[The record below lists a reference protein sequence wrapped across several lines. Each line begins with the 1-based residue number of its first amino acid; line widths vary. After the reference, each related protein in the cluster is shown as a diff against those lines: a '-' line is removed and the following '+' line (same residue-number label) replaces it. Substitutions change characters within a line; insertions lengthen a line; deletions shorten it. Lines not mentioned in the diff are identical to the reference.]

1 MNTGFARGLCRR
13 AENATSSTE
22 AQAERRGRAYAAPVS
37 AAVVV
42 RRAPYQWTP
51 ATRSRSAFIHD
62 GRVNGVRARRPRSV
76 AGIAHV
82 REKMARRRDGK
93 GRRAKSA
100 GRTSVVMAKRR
111 RAARARAS
119 GVGAEARRGRVTRP
133 PCCRGALLLSPLSLR
148 VDSRSTF
155 GRYALRRRRVT
166 DPGDR
171 FGHATISRVARALP

>member
-22 AQAERRGRAYAAPVS
+22 PQAERRGRAYAAPVS

-42 RRAPYQWTP
+42 RRAPYQWTQ

-62 GRVNGVRARRPRSV
+62 GRVNGVRAGRPRS
-76 AGIAHV
+76 AGGVAHV

-100 GRTSVVMAKRR
+100 GRTSVVMAIQR
-111 RAARARAS
+111 RAARARGRRAW
-119 GVGAEARRGRVTRP
+119 ARRLVAADRASRWP
-133 PCCRGALLLSPLSLR
+133 PCDLLPLG
-148 VDSRSTF
+148 TF
-155 GRYALRRRRVT
+155 SAC
-166 DPGDR
+166 
-171 FGHATISRVARALP
+171 

>member
-1 MNTGFARGLCRR
+1 MNTGFARGLSRR

-62 GRVNGVRARRPRSV
+62 GRVNGVRAGRPRSA
-76 AGIAHV
+76 AGVAHV

-111 RAARARAS
+111 RAARARACS
-119 GVGAEARRGRVTRP
+119 VGAEARR
-133 PCCRGALLLSPLSLR
+133 
-148 VDSRSTF
+148 
-155 GRYALRRRRVT
+155 
-166 DPGDR
+166 
-171 FGHATISRVARALP
+171 

>member
-62 GRVNGVRARRPRSV
+62 GRVNGVRAGRPRSA
-76 AGIAHV
+76 AGVAHV

-100 GRTSVVMAKRR
+100 GRTSVVMAGGAS
-111 RAARARAS
+111 AAVQRGCGGSPQLLAS
-119 GVGAEARRGRVTRP
+119 RHAHAGHPAAS
-133 PCCRGALLLSPLSLR
+133 AHSFHSPLSL
-148 VDSRSTF
+148 
-155 GRYALRRRRVT
+155 ALT
-166 DPGDR
+166 HDPLSD
-171 FGHATISRVARALP
+171 ATLSAAAG

>member
-22 AQAERRGRAYAAPVS
+22 TQAERRGRAYAAPVS

-51 ATRSRSAFIHD
+51 ATRPRSAFIHD
-62 GRVNGVRARRPRSV
+62 GRVNGVQAGRPRSAAV
-76 AGIAHV
+76 VAHV

-100 GRTSVVMAKRR
+100 GRTSVVMAKQR

-119 GVGAEARRGRVTRP
+119 GVGAEARRSRHAASRL
-133 PCCRGALLLSPLSLR
+133 PCCRGALLPLA
-148 VDSRSTF
+148 TF
-155 GRYALRRRRVT
+155 
-166 DPGDR
+166 
-171 FGHATISRVARALP
+171 SAR

>member
-22 AQAERRGRAYAAPVS
+22 AQAERCGRAYAAPVS

-62 GRVNGVRARRPRSV
+62 GRVNGVRVRRPRLA
-76 AGIAHV
+76 AGGTHV

-100 GRTSVVMAKRR
+100 GRTSVVMAGG
-111 RAARARAS
+111 AS
-119 GVGAEARRGRVTRP
+119 AGVRVGAEARRGASRQPAAPSR
-133 PCCRGALLLSPLSLR
+133 CRSPLSLR
-148 VDSRSTF
+148 ADSRSTF
-155 GRYALRRRRVT
+155 GRYALRCRRVT

-171 FGHATISRVARALP
+171 FEDATISWVARALP